1 MEERNRMRNKEYE
14 KLEKEEFTYETIDS
28 YQNPR
33 EKALQSYTME
43 EYMTEIER
51 EKAKNKTRNKENL
64 ERGSGEERRR

>member
-1 MEERNRMRNKEYE
+1 MEERNRVRNKEYE
-14 KLEKEEFTYETIDS
+14 KLEKEVFTYETIDS

>member
-51 EKAKNKTRNKENL
+51 EKEKNKTRNKENL